1 MFGASDGSEFEGAG
15 LLVLTEYDYIVIGA
29 GSAGAVLAARLS
41 EDAGTRVLLLE
52 AGQDRRSADMPDHIN
67 IPNPMR
73 AIGDDDFRWPNLLA
87 RRTERQAPK
96 LLWRGRAMGGSSTIN
111 GQIAI
116 RGMPDDFER
125 WVAMGCR
132 GWGWADMLPY
142 FCKLETDVDFGAA
155 DYHGDAGPIP
165 VYRAPVEDWGSVD
178 RALKGAA
185 EGLGYGWCAD
195 HNAPTGTGASPYAI
209 NSRAGR
215 RVSTND
221 GYLEPA
227 RGRTNLR
234 IVGDALVGG
243 LIVEGNRLHVSG
255 VRVRVAGQP
264 EQTVRASR
272 EVLLCAG
279 AIHSPAILQR
289 SGIGPAA
296 LLMRVGIPVAADLPV
311 GENLRD
317 HPIMSALLY
326 LRPDARVD
334 TLMHRH
340 TNCCLR
346 YSSGR
351 AGAGANDMIMIA
363 GNLSS
368 HSKRGGGHDVGFGRI
383 AVSVYQ
389 AFSRG
394 VVRIATPDAAID
406 PAIDE
411 RMLSD
416 ERDLVRMR
424 DGVRRLRAICR
435 HDAVTAIAERVEYGE
450 TGVSIAEMLD
460 ETALDDWLFGAVS
473 DAQHASGTCR
483 MGDEADPASVV
494 DQACRVIGFTGLRV
508 IDASVMPEVPRANTH
523 LTTVAI
529 AERMADVLRGRLA
542 G

>member
-1 MFGASDGSEFEGAG
+1 MLRG
-15 LLVLTEYDYIVIGA
+15 EYDYIIIGA

-41 EDAGTRVLLLE
+41 EDPGTAVLLLE
-52 AGQDRRSADMPDHIN
+52 AGRDLRAAETPEHIR

-73 AIGDDDFRWPNLLA
+73 AIDDDAFRWPRLLA
-87 RRTERQAPK
+87 RRTERQEPK

-116 RGMPDDFER
+116 RGLPDDFDRWER
-125 WVAMGCR
+125 AGCR
-132 GWGWADMLPY
+132 GWGWAAMLPY
-142 FCKLETDVDFGAA
+142 FRRLETDMDFPDAP
-155 DYHGDAGPIP
+155 YHGAEGPIP
-165 VYRAPVEDWGSVD
+165 VYRAPVAAWGSVD
-178 RALKGAA
+178 RALKDAA
-185 EGLGYGWCAD
+185 LGLGYGWCED

-227 RGRTNLR
+227 RGRGNLT
-234 IVGDALVGG
+234 ILGEALVGH
-243 LIVEGNRLHVSG
+243 LTFEGNRAHATGVS
-255 VRVRVAGQP
+255 VSIAGGLPQS
-264 EQTVRASR
+264 VRATR
-272 EVLLCAG
+272 EILLSAG

-296 LLMRVGIPVAADLPV
+296 LLAGLGIPLVADLPV
-311 GENLRD
+311 GENLLD
-317 HPIMSALLY
+317 HPILGALLH
-326 LRPDARVD
+326 LKPAARVS

-346 YSSGR
+346 YASGLC
-351 AGAGANDMIMIA
+351 GAGVNDMIMIA
-363 GNLSS
+363 GNLAVNPQT
-368 HSKRGGGHDVGFGRI
+368 GPGHDMALGRI

-389 AFSRG
+389 AFSQG
-394 VVRIATPDAAID
+394 HVRITTTDPMID
-406 PAIDE
+406 PMVEE

-416 ERDLVRMR
+416 PSDLARMR

-435 HDAVTAIAERVEYGE
+435 HPAVAAIAERVTYGGSGISME
-450 TGVSIAEMLD
+450 EML
-460 ETALDDWLFGAVS
+460 EGAALDAWILAECS

-483 MGDEADPASVV
+483 MGDAADPRSVV
-494 DQACRVIGFTGLRV
+494 DPACRVIGITGLRV

-523 LTTVAI
+523 LTTVAV
-529 AERMADVLRGRLA
+529 AERMADLLRDRRAA